1 MTQKNNP
8 TDSPKASN
16 CTAAADSME
25 TAESA
30 DTSGCIE
37 PTGRLGGIDYGT
49 VRIGVAISDPGQSIA
64 SPLEVY
70 QVRSPNLNGKYFR
83 RLAETEKLVGWV
95 VGLPVH
101 MSGDHSD
108 KSREA
113 MAFGNWL
120 SKQTGLPVVWVDERY
135 STARAR
141 EILNQSNLS
150 GKKRKAQLD
159 KIAAQVL
166 LSTYLD
172 GDRDQ
177 IVLPPKSIED

>member
-1 MTQKNNP
+1 MKQKN
-8 TDSPKASN
+8 DSDINDCSSERIAAS
-16 CTAAADSME
+16 
-25 TAESA
+25 
-30 DTSGCIE
+30 
-37 PTGRLGGIDYGT
+37 GRLGGIDYGT

-64 SPLEVY
+64 SPLDVY
-70 QVRSPNLNGKYFR
+70 QVRSPDLNAKYFQ
-83 RLAETEKLVGWV
+83 RLAEAEKLVGWV

-101 MSGDHSD
+101 MSGDPSE

-113 MAFGNWL
+113 IVFGKWL
-120 SKQTGLPVVWVDERY
+120 SQQTELPVVWVDERY

-166 LSTYLD
+166 LTTYLD
-172 GDRDQ
+172 GDRDRV
-177 IVLPPKSIED
+177 VLQPESIED

>member
-1 MTQKNNP
+1 MTQKN
-8 TDSPKASN
+8 DSSEN
-16 CTAAADSME
+16 DSSSE
-25 TAESA
+25 LIPAK
-30 DTSGCIE
+30 
-37 PTGRLGGIDYGT
+37 GRLGGIDYGT

-70 QVRSPNLNGKYFR
+70 QVRSPDLNAKFFNA
-83 RLAETEKLVGWV
+83 LAHSEKLVGWV

-101 MSGDHSD
+101 MSGDHSE

-120 SKQTGLPVVWVDERY
+120 SEQTGIPVVWVDERY

-172 GDRDQ
+172 GDRDRV
-177 IVLPPKSIED
+177 ILPPKSIED